1 MNESEIHDVL
11 SQALDAD
18 ESKNESLAIALYMK
32 TVEMI
37 LQIQDKETRTRL
49 NKFATQALDRA
60 EELKGIK
67 RQTVPGPSI
76 PVQPTISVKSKC
88 SALTK
93 LFYEHFINCLKFN
106 DSLKTHQTINHHW
119 DYLEVMFTRKKRKKY
134 WNIHHTSIQM
144 FSFHL

>member
-1 MNESEIHDVL
+1 MNESEVHSVL

-18 ESKNESLAIALYMK
+18 ESKNENLAISLYMK

-37 LQIQDKETRTRL
+37 LQIPDKDTRTRL

-67 RQTVPGPSI
+67 RANLGSPSV

-88 SALTK
+88 SVRSLV
-93 LFYEHFINCLKFN
+93 FHIVLK
-106 DSLKTHQTINHHW
+106 
-119 DYLEVMFTRKKRKKY
+119 
-134 WNIHHTSIQM
+134 
-144 FSFHL
+144 

>member
-1 MNESEIHDVL
+1 MSESEIHSVL

-18 ESKNESLAIALYMK
+18 ESKDESLAISLYMK

-67 RQTVPGPSI
+67 KENVASPTT
-76 PVQPTISVKSKC
+76 PVHQPTISVKS
-88 SALTK
+88 
-93 LFYEHFINCLKFN
+93 E
-106 DSLKTHQTINHHW
+106 
-119 DYLEVMFTRKKRKKY
+119 YLIV
-134 WNIHHTSIQM
+134 S
-144 FSFHL
+144 